1 MQHAELVQVTTSGVG
16 ARLSRPIL
24 SIIMGASNMLLLA
37 LRGRR
42 GGIEGGEYGEVDRMD
57 VYT

>member
-1 MQHAELVQVTTSGVG
+1 MQHAELVLVTTSGVG

-37 LRGRR
+37 LRRR